1 MPRPGDIK
9 DYDFTQVNLGT
20 SILRHPRILKFGAG
34 ELDPNRSFSVSLRWK
49 GSFYPEVLRRSMQ
62 IFGSGKLYAGL
73 LIQCENDVGMASPQ
87 HSKF

>member
-1 MPRPGDIK
+1 MPSAPTVEADSGISLREDLGFEEAPGV
-9 DYDFTQVNLGT
+9 YLEV
-20 SILRHPRILKFGAG
+20 
-34 ELDPNRSFSVSLRWK
+34 PNRSFSVSLRWK